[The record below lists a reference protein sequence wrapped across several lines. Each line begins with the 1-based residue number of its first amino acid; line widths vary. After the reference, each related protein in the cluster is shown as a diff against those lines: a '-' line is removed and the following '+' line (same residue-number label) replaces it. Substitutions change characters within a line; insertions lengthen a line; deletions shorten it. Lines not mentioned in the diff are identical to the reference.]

1 MAEKPTDYWRYAG
14 RVLFPRTP
22 DDLTAVDRCPAC
34 LTPTTGPVCAS
45 CGLNLAHPA
54 VAELSTLSTDAAAL
68 LDRRLDVIGRI
79 RYDTEQEAE
88 AEAAAA
94 SRAFVD
100 DAIAAP
106 TALRQLQ
113 GPESSAQ
120 GPESTAQGPVGSSR
134 SPAAAPGPA
143 SPPAAPGR
151 SGIQVLLV
159 VVGISLL
166 SIAAIFFLVY
176 AFITW
181 GLLARSIIIGAI
193 TLAAIVSAS
202 VLRRRRL
209 PATAEGVSMFA
220 IVLLYLDAFALR
232 GNDMF
237 GAAAADASAYWGWT
251 LVITA
256 VGFVAWSRLSPL
268 RTPGIVGFA
277 TFAPGVALVAGTLTT
292 GSASTFVFAAALTI
306 AAGVHRL
313 APRLLGRPAPVE
325 RTVAL
330 IIAAIGIVLASIAA
344 FGVGA
349 GTTWGVTVALLLVAL
364 LAAGQLA
371 LLDLHSS
378 PSRVGTGFGMVFA
391 IVGAAALTA
400 ALPAGIWAIGNAT
413 AVIVFP
419 LLLGTVVTLLV
430 EVLWRLSRGTAAAP
444 HLRAAF
450 VSSAVTTLIVGLP
463 ALATLVF
470 STLVPPVLGLV
481 RPWTLSPTD
490 PIAFTL
496 PVSALAA
503 LGSVTGAALLVAGA
517 WWFGGVIR
525 RRLPALVWSAC
536 GILLAAAALLP
547 ALWAILTGWEALAFA
562 AVVAVTVT
570 DARGRL
576 IPSVRAALL
585 STAFA
590 ASALAYASSWAS
602 MDTWQLV
609 TLAVILVLVT
619 SRLFFAGAAR
629 STLLGIAVSLFVIM
643 GAAGARDL
651 ALPLHPSANADLVNV
666 FRATGFVGILL
677 LGLVALLRVPAI
689 RPLDRR
695 LVFWI
700 AATVITGSTVVS
712 QTALLTSG
720 RQDVPGRLLPEYATS
735 AAVSVFLGA
744 ALLCWAMAR
753 APRRFRLERTIAVAA
768 LPLALYWFVD
778 ALARALDADA
788 SLLALAPATA
798 AVIGAAASLALDG
811 TRFAPVLPRRA
822 LDVGVVLVAL
832 AALLTPALVDSE
844 SEWVALIISAVT
856 ALLLAI
862 DRDGL
867 FGSVSPRRHLGWL
880 ALLLASAGLW
890 LGLAQADVRAVE
902 AYVLPVAGALLIIAA
917 LAALAAA
924 GAPGSGA
931 SESAPLTAATP
942 TPVPQSVSMSESMSG
957 HSSRTVAIAAIALGG
972 LLLAIVPEALVGASG
987 PIARPIIVGALSAVL
1002 LLASSFA
1009 RWAGP
1014 AQRYLDAAAIAGALG
1029 VTIDTLT
1036 RAISVLADGGAR
1048 PADARLEAWLVP
1060 GITTLVVASIGQASV
1075 GRTQVERG
1083 SVEQGSVKQ
1092 GSVEQGSVG
1101 PGGPAASPRA
1111 IVAQAALALSL
1122 LVAVV
1127 LELPALYPDGGG
1139 FARAATLTVLLC
1151 AALVVAVAIPRP
1163 PLTVPVG
1170 WLAFALA
1177 ALVGAT
1183 ALVTGAF
1190 GELELMT
1197 VPLAAALIAVGGIRL
1212 HRSPSA
1218 RTWPTLAP
1226 GVAVLLV
1233 PSLVVTAV
1241 DAPLWRLVG
1250 LGVVSIAVLVVSVVL
1265 RLQAPLLIS
1274 AVVLLVHAIVTFAP
1288 GIVAV
1293 YQAVE
1298 WWLWLAIGGVIVL
1311 VISIRF
1317 ESSRRGVKAAIGRIA
1332 ALR

>member
-1 MAEKPTDYWRYAG
+1 MAEKPTDYRRYAG

-22 DDLTAVDRCPAC
+22 DDLTATDRCPAC
-34 LTPTTGPVCAS
+34 LAPTTGANCAT

-54 VAELSTLSTDAAAL
+54 VAELTTLSTDAAAL

-79 RYDTEQEAE
+79 RYDGQQEAE
-88 AEAAAA
+88 ARAAAA
-94 SRAFVD
+94 SRAPID
-100 DAIAAP
+100 DTIAAP
-106 TALRQLQ
+106 AALRQAQ
-113 GPESSAQ
+113 GPENTAQ
-120 GPESTAQGPVGSSR
+120 GPESTRQGPEISA
-134 SPAAAPGPA
+134 PATAPGPT
-143 SPPAAPGR
+143 PTPAARGR

-193 TLAAIVSAS
+193 TVAALVGAS

-220 IVLLYLDAFALR
+220 IVLLYLDAFAIR
-232 GNDMF
+232 GNNMV
-237 GAAAADASAYWGWT
+237 GAAEADAAAYWGWS

-256 VGFVAWSRLSPL
+256 IGFVAWSRYSRL

-277 TFAPGVALVAGTLTT
+277 TFAPGVALVAGSFST
-292 GSASTFVFAAALTI
+292 GSATIFVFAAALTI

-313 APRLLGRPAPVE
+313 APRLLGRPARVE

-330 IIAAIGIVLASIAA
+330 IIAAIGIVVASVAA

-349 GTTWGVTVALLLVAL
+349 GTTWGVTVALALVAL

-371 LLDLHSS
+371 LLDLRSS
-378 PSRVGTGFGMVFA
+378 PSRLGTGFGMVFA
-391 IVGAAALTA
+391 VIGAGALTA
-400 ALPAGIWAIGNAT
+400 ALPVGIWAIGDPNAI
-413 AVIVFP
+413 IVLP
-419 LLLGTVVTLLV
+419 LLLGTVVTLLI
-430 EVLWRLSRGTAAAP
+430 EALWRLSRGTAAAP
-444 HLRAAF
+444 HLLAAA
-450 VSSAVTTLIVGLP
+450 VSSALTTLIVGLP
-463 ALATLVF
+463 ALATVVF
-470 STLVPPVLGLV
+470 SALVAPVLGLL

-490 PIAFTL
+490 AIGFAL
-496 PVSALAA
+496 PVSNLAA
-503 LGSVTGAALLVAGA
+503 LGTVTGAGLLVAGA

-525 RRLPALVWSAC
+525 RRLPALVWLAC
-536 GILLAAAALLP
+536 AILLAAAAMLP

-576 IPSVRAALL
+576 TPSVRAALL

-590 ASALAYASSWAS
+590 ASALAYATSWAS

-619 SRLFFAGAAR
+619 ARLFFAGAAR

-651 ALPLHPSANADLVNV
+651 ALPLHPSVNADLVNV

-677 LGLVALLRVPAI
+677 LGVVALLRVPAI

-695 LVFWI
+695 VVFWI
-700 AATVITGSTVVS
+700 AATVITGSTIVS

-720 RQDVPGRLLPEYATS
+720 RRDVPGRLLPEYATS

-753 APRRFRLERTIAVAA
+753 APRRFRFERTIAVAA

-778 ALARALDADA
+778 SLVRALDADA

-811 TRFAPVLPRRA
+811 TRLARVLSRRA
-822 LDVGVVLVAL
+822 LDAGVVLVAL
-832 AALLTPALVDSE
+832 AALLAPALVDSE

-856 ALLLAI
+856 VLLLAI

-880 ALLLASAGLW
+880 ALALASAGLW

-924 GAPGSGA
+924 TSN
-931 SESAPLTAATP
+931 P
-942 TPVPQSVSMSESMSG
+942 TPS
-957 HSSRTVAIAAIALGG
+957 HAARTAAIAAIALGG
-972 LLLAIVPEALVGASG
+972 LLLAIVPEAIVGASG
-987 PIARPIIVGALSAVL
+987 PIARPIVVGALSAGL

-1009 RWAGP
+1009 RWSGP

-1029 VTIDTLT
+1029 VIIVTLT
-1036 RAISVLADGGAR
+1036 RSLSVLADAGAR

-1060 GITTLVVASIGQASV
+1060 GIATLVIASV
-1075 GRTQVERG
+1075 G
-1083 SVEQGSVKQ
+1083 
-1092 GSVEQGSVG
+1092 QGSVG
-1101 PGGPAASPRA
+1101 QTRPAGSPRG
-1111 IVAQAALALSL
+1111 IVAQSALGLSL

-1151 AALVVAVAIPRP
+1151 AALVGAVAAPRP

-1177 ALVGAT
+1177 TLVGAT
-1183 ALVTGAF
+1183 ALATGAF

-1197 VPLAAALIAVGGIRL
+1197 LPLAAALIAVGGIRL
-1212 HRSPSA
+1212 HRSSSA

-1226 GVAVLLV
+1226 GVAVLLL

-1250 LGVVSIAVLVVSVVL
+1250 LGVVSIAVLVVSLVL

-1274 AVVLLVHAIVTFAP
+1274 AVVVLVHAISTFAP

-1317 ESSRRGVKAAIGRIA
+1317 ESSRRGVKAVIGRIA